1 MSGENMLSKYQH
13 TPLALGF
20 TIVVILCWVGRG
32 ILVVCMLLLP
42 PWLEGPEGGAEAGG
56 LGCTLIPWGL
66 KFCVCSRWTWQIGR
80 DACWGAPCGSRWGW
94 DNVSCT

>member
-32 ILVVCMLLLP
+32 ILVVCMLLFP
-42 PWLEGPEGGAEAGG
+42 PWLEGPEGGCLPKASPSKMEV
-56 LGCTLIPWGL
+56 LSFQL
-66 KFCVCSRWTWQIGR
+66 VCY
-80 DACWGAPCGSRWGW
+80 
-94 DNVSCT
+94 V